1 MKLIVLNTKV
11 LDCESSTLTLK
22 QKFSD
27 DINSN
32 VLLILTSL
40 FDSGLHSSLH
50 PYWQYRITN
59 CKLSLKTVLHHP
71 HNCFVLELRKI

>member
-1 MKLIVLNTKV
+1 MKLIVLNTEV
-11 LDCESSTLTLK
+11 LDCELSTLTLK
-22 QKFSD
+22 QKCSD

-50 PYWQYRITN
+50 PY
-59 CKLSLKTVLHHP
+59 
-71 HNCFVLELRKI
+71 